1 MKTVTIQMAGN
12 LWKLLVKQGDDVQK
26 GQEVAILE
34 SMKMEIPIVAEEAGV
49 ISKVYKAE
57 GTLLTRRGTFRADRI
72 GESRMALPKTC
83 SLERSARAMD
93 YKMNPFGWTQW
104 RSEHGSIYS
113 KKPIFLILKSPHLF
127 IRNGFQL

>member
-34 SMKMEIPIVAEEAGV
+34 SMKMEIPIVAEESGV

-57 GTLLTRRGTFRADRI
+57 GEFVDEGEVLLELT
-72 GESRMALPKTC
+72 E
-83 SLERSARAMD
+83 
-93 YKMNPFGWTQW
+93 
-104 RSEHGSIYS
+104 
-113 KKPIFLILKSPHLF
+113 
-127 IRNGFQL
+127 